1 MFKVALR
8 FVVMVS
14 CPQKR
19 WFRGTEICCVLLVKG
34 MDEIAEP
41 REDLPIPAVPV
52 EDAAM
57 ADGRLQMV
65 LLAVGFELAA
75 QILGDDGRY
84 KQ

>member
-1 MFKVALR
+1 
-8 FVVMVS
+8 
-14 CPQKR
+14 
-19 WFRGTEICCVLLVKG
+19 

-41 REDLPIPAVPV
+41 RVDLPIPALPV

-65 LLAVGFELAA
+65 LLAVGFDLAA
-75 QILGDDGRY
+75 QIVGDDGRY